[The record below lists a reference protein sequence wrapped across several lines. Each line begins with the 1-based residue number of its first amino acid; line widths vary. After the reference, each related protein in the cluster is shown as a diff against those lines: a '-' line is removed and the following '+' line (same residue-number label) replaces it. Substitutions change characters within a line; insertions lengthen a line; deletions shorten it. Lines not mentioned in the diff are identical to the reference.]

1 MTPRLSILVPYRPGE
16 PWRDRSWTEAVRPAW
31 QEIVDH
37 LNAELIVESPG
48 PGAHPGEFNHPRA
61 INAARQR
68 ASGEV
73 LVIADADTEPDPPS
87 WIVAAAGLSALGRAH
102 WVLPAE
108 YWQLSAAQTQ
118 AALSDTGDWVDDPT
132 RAEWV
137 GYAQSWSGCVVVAAW
152 AFDLVGGYDE
162 RWEFW
167 GSDDA
172 AFSKCMDT
180 LVGPVTRLEGRC
192 LHYWHPRPSAHHY
205 GHERHREQH
214 ALQERYDAA
223 AGDVEAM
230 RLVRFGS

>member
-87 WIVAAAGLSALGRAH
+87 WIVAAAGLIALGRAH

-118 AALSDTGDWVDDPT
+118 AALSDTGDW
-132 RAEWV
+132 
-137 GYAQSWSGCVVVAAW
+137 
-152 AFDLVGGYDE
+152 
-162 RWEFW
+162 
-167 GSDDA
+167 

>member
-87 WIVAAAGLSALGRAH
+87 WIVAAAGLIALGRAH

-108 YWQLSAAQTQ
+108 
-118 AALSDTGDWVDDPT
+118 
-132 RAEWV
+132 
-137 GYAQSWSGCVVVAAW
+137 YAQSWSGCVVVAAW